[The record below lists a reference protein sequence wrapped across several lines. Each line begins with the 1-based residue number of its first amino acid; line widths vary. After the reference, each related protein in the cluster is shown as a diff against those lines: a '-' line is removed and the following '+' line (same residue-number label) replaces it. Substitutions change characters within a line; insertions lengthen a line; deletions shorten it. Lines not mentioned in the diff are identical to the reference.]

1 MNRELL
7 NEYIN
12 KYKISELLEYI
23 SNEYNLQEEKLSIKL
38 IDTFQNKQLTIDI
51 VSQFI
56 VLLNN
61 SIHDTISIN
70 NTNFEEILMID
81 DNSNIEINSD
91 VTYSD
96 IKYILIEN
104 NSSKNSIENKNKYS
118 KGDNIF
124 LINSLNIIND
134 DDCKLIKKFIDN
146 YVENKLVDTTYWTS
160 NGNTQSLCFKISEN
174 HPNKILN
181 KKADNLVFNIIKKLI
196 DYLKEENQI
205 TRLNTMVGDTAYQFR
220 KIFGETRLHYDG
232 IKGSYE
238 DTNER
243 FLSVIICLNDDYEG
257 GEICFPVQDRII
269 KMKKG
274 DILAFPPYWTH
285 PHYSN
290 DLLNKTYRY
299 TINTW
304 LY

>member
-38 IDTFQNKQLTIDI
+38 IDTFQNKQLTIDKET
-51 VSQFI
+51 QFI

-134 DDCKLIKKFIDN
+134 DDCKFIKKFIDN
-146 YVENKLVDTTYWTS
+146 YLENKLVDTTGWTS
-160 NGNTQSLCFKISEN
+160 NGNTQ
-174 HPNKILN
+174 
-181 KKADNLVFNIIKKLI
+181 
-196 DYLKEENQI
+196 
-205 TRLNTMVGDTAYQFR
+205 
-220 KIFGETRLHYDG
+220 
-232 IKGSYE
+232 
-238 DTNER
+238 
-243 FLSVIICLNDDYEG
+243 
-257 GEICFPVQDRII
+257 
-269 KMKKG
+269 
-274 DILAFPPYWTH
+274 
-285 PHYSN
+285 
-290 DLLNKTYRY
+290 
-299 TINTW
+299 
-304 LY
+304 

>member
-12 KYKISELLEYI
+12 KYKISELIEYI
-23 SNEYNLQEEKLSIKL
+23 SNKYNLQEEKLSIKL
-38 IDTFQNKQLTIDI
+38 IDTFQNKELTIDK

-56 VLLNN
+56 VILNN
-61 SIHDTISIN
+61 TIHDEITIN

-104 NSSKNSIENKNKYS
+104 NSTKNSIENKNKYI

-124 LINSLNIIND
+124 LINNSNIIND
-134 DDCKLIKKFIDN
+134 EDCKLVKKFIDN
-146 YVENKLVDTTYWTS
+146 YIENKLVDTTCWTS
-160 NGNTQSLCFKISEN
+160 NDNTQSLCFKISEN

-205 TRLNTMVGDTAYQFR
+205 SRLNTMVGDTAYQFR
-220 KIFGETRLHYDG
+220 KIFGETHLHYDG

-238 DTNER
+238 DSNER